1 VTSLRYE
8 AEVQLA
14 RDGEIRSKVILV
26 VVTMRVWGR
35 RVNVVEGNEV
45 HVAL

>member
-1 VTSLRYE
+1 MAEVTSREMEGLARVTSLRYE

-26 VVTMRVWGR
+26 VVTMRVWG
-35 RVNVVEGNEV
+35 
-45 HVAL
+45 